1 MGLKFSV
8 HTDGMDEV
16 RRQLALACDKAEH
29 ELAVHVEKD
38 TQPFVPALT
47 GSLMVRTRIHPEYRG
62 EIVGNAIIYP
72 GPYARY
78 LYYGKLMVDPD
89 TGSPWAKK
97 NATKVLTDRN
107 LVFNRATNPQAQSHW
122 CEASKAQNLEKWVR
136 VAQKAVAKYG
146 K

>member
-8 HTDGMDEV
+8 HTEGMDEV
-16 RRQLALACDKAEH
+16 RRQLALACSKAEH
-29 ELAVHVEKD
+29 VLAIQVESD
-38 TQPFVPALT
+38 TVPYVPALT
-47 GSLMVRTRIHPEYRG
+47 GSMTQRTRAI
-62 EIVGNAIIYP
+62 GNTVVYP

-97 NATKVLTDRN
+97 GATKVLTDRN
-107 LVFNRATNPQAQSHW
+107 LVFSQAMHPNAQAHW

>member
-8 HTDGMDEV
+8 HTEGMDDV
-16 RRQLALACDKAEH
+16 RRQLALACSKAEH

-62 EIVGNAIIYP
+62 EIVGNAIVYP

-78 LYYGKLMVDPD
+78 LYYGKLMVDPE
-89 TGSPWAKK
+89 TGSSWAKK

-107 LVFNRATNPQAQSHW
+107 LVFTKQHHPNAQSHW